1 MVAYHRFG
9 DTFGFPFLR
18 SSKNNSEIS
27 WSKPPRLAVAPQ
39 HQICWL
45 FEWLAGAVLNKKNAA
60 VPKEGGRLPDD
71 FLLTPELYNL
81 VTYGH
86 RSTPMETPEFYTNI
100 APKGMFSRSAPKKW
114 ALYVLTHGIF
124 FGVFEVDACFWTLAS
139 WVGF

>member
-18 SSKNNSEIS
+18 NSKNNSEIS

-60 VPKEGGRLPDD
+60 VPKEGGRLP
-71 FLLTPELYNL
+71 
-81 VTYGH
+81 VV
-86 RSTPMETPEFYTNI
+86 I
-100 APKGMFSRSAPKKW
+100 FS
-114 ALYVLTHGIF
+114 
-124 FGVFEVDACFWTLAS
+124 
-139 WVGF
+139 